1 MCKVDG
7 IWLQF
12 LVMPGSP
19 AVRFMVVTTGLKG
32 QLALGKQTEAS
43 PALPVGNFG
52 LSCRV
57 NAWETHFKSSFR
69 EANCSWTFAKAALRE
84 V

>member
-1 MCKVDG
+1 M
-7 IWLQF
+7 
-12 LVMPGSP
+12 
-19 AVRFMVVTTGLKG
+19 KG

-57 NAWETHFKSSFR
+57 NAWEIHFKFSLR
-69 EANCSWTFAKAALRE
+69 EANGSWTFAKAALRE